1 MPFHVI
7 EACQAFAHFAQL
19 TIFQWQK
26 KNFQRNPNIKWL
38 VIIYLIVSFSCHT
51 EINIKEFIDL
61 LIKAKLYNCNKLRFI
76 NSIIRKTTAN
86 RLEYNSCTF
95 SGCFFFVV
103 LISSRVLPTFPQ
115 IFFLQSACFSY
126 KFLRYIK
133 REKYHFY
140 RNEMAS
146 KFGKVKNISGFRFWY
161 SFEQS
166 FGQSPFSCRFFF
178 IL

>member
-1 MPFHVI
+1 MSVDWTYLPCHFMLSKLN
-7 EACQAFAHFAQL
+7 CQAFAHFAQL
-19 TIFQWQK
+19 TIFPWQK

-95 SGCFFFVV
+95 FGCFLLLFLFQAEFCQLFLKFSFYKVPVFRISFFAT
-103 LISSRVLPTFPQ
+103 SS
-115 IFFLQSACFSY
+115 
-126 KFLRYIK
+126 
-133 REKYHFY
+133 
-140 RNEMAS
+140 
-146 KFGKVKNISGFRFWY
+146 GKNIIFTEMKWQAS
-161 SFEQS
+161 
-166 FGQSPFSCRFFF
+166 
-178 IL
+178 LVK